1 MLVAAA
7 ATYGAATS
15 PVLGFRTLAIEG
27 TRFTSQEAIRG
38 ALGVGPDTNL
48 VGLATD
54 ALRGRLVALPTVR
67 DASVGVSLPDTIR
80 VSVVERVPLLAWA
93 VGEQR
98 FLVDENGHVFA
109 ALPAGGADPAVAA
122 AVRGLPVVTDQRAA
136 ASAIAV
142 GAALDPVD
150 FDVAR
155 RLGAL
160 TPANVGSGAAG
171 LVLTV
176 TDADGFV
183 LSPRTGGWSAVFGFY
198 TPTLRPP
205 DLIPDQVRLLRSLLG
220 TGEAAVGR
228 VVLATP
234 TDGTYVPRATP
245 TPAASASHKP

>member
-15 PVLGFRTLAIEG
+15 PVLGFRTLAIDG

-109 ALPAGGADPAVAA
+109 ALPAGGADPAAPLPTLAGVSAPSRRATSKSTGSRAAPTAIALAA
-122 AVRGLPVVTDQRAA
+122 ARWSVTTGRPRTAA
-136 ASAIAV
+136 ATAGSAPPA
-142 GAALDPVD
+142 GNAAK
-150 FDVAR
+150 
-155 RLGAL
+155 
-160 TPANVGSGAAG
+160 T
-171 LVLTV
+171 
-176 TDADGFV
+176 
-183 LSPRTGGWSAVFGFY
+183 
-198 TPTLRPP
+198 
-205 DLIPDQVRLLRSLLG
+205 
-220 TGEAAVGR
+220 
-228 VVLATP
+228 
-234 TDGTYVPRATP
+234 
-245 TPAASASHKP
+245 